1 MGSMPLRQE
10 SRDMAAGSRKV
21 VLFVGENYQGIFDPS
36 VLREEGYQV
45 FSVSTEHQAL
55 RKVTETEIH
64 VVVLSE
70 ALDCESRAQTAEV
83 LRQIRP
89 KPRVV
94 MLYKTSISQ
103 AEHAD
108 AVLNVAGDP
117 QDLVRTIR
125 YLLTGSC

>member
-1 MGSMPLRQE
+1 
-10 SRDMAAGSRKV
+10 
-21 VLFVGENYQGIFDPS
+21 
-36 VLREEGYQV
+36 
-45 FSVSTEHQAL
+45 
-55 RKVTETEIH
+55 
-64 VVVLSE
+64 
-70 ALDCESRAQTAEV
+70 
-83 LRQIRP
+83 
-89 KPRVV
+89 

>member
-1 MGSMPLRQE
+1 
-10 SRDMAAGSRKV
+10 MAAGSRKV
-21 VLFVGENYQGIFDPS
+21 VLFVGENQQGIFNPS
-36 VLREEGYQV
+36 VLRDEGYQV
-45 FSVSTEHQAL
+45 FSVSTEQQAL
-55 RKVTETEIH
+55 RKMTETEIH

-70 ALDCESRAQTAEV
+70 ALDCVSRAQTAEV

-125 YLLTGSC
+125 YLLTGRC